1 MGARSLA
8 AREGVKEVIELLERE
23 VAPSLLSGEPK
34 LLHVELP
41 TGYGKSTASALIAER
56 IASGKGPLAEHASR
70 VVHVVPTRYLVEDL
84 VARSRA
90 LVGRDLLVRGQC
102 MFFDPSLKDPYFLSD
117 LVFTT
122 LDSYALN
129 FFKVP
134 VAEVE
139 LMSAE
144 LTRGHF
150 DLPRYAILT
159 AVNVFDEYHLFVP
172 GDTEVEKADYENRAW
187 TALCAIVSHLVAS
200 GVPVVLETA
209 TPRLDALPQL
219 LQRAGAK
226 PVRVALKMRKDTLA
240 GDAVAVYDED
250 FAAKLEG
257 ARYETELVNGNLV
270 NVAQGRAPGMAKPLL
285 VACNNVRTAVDV
297 YDKLRGLGLEVHL
310 LHALFTLGD
319 RKRKL
324 AKLRKLIERGREVVV
339 VATQVIEVG
348 VDLDFASIIT
358 DAAPLAP
365 LVQRV
370 GRVNR
375 RLETR
380 EEKEAAEVLVVHDES
395 QEDPE
400 KSTYAGVY
408 NLGLTRR
415 TLDALSDAVAKWGPL
430 GVGWRMSVIETTVSV
445 KGQNL
450 VTVTGLAG
458 RVYSGKPLGV
468 DERHWRN
475 LLSLLSIQ
483 MGGEEALACLAQL
496 GSFVRESAL
505 VPVYVPRE
513 KVEKGP
519 ARLERSRLVAC
530 PAYKLGLDPEAKR
543 LDLKAAGKVLEVR
556 DDKLL
561 AIVERLGEEG
571 GYEVVELSAG
581 EVVEGVLS
589 GVTTARGKRA
599 FLRALVAR
607 PDAYSSETGL
617 KVW

>member
-1 MGARSLA
+1 LA
-8 AREGVKEVIELLERE
+8 VREGVERVLELLESE

-34 LLHVELP
+34 VLHVELP
-41 TGYGKSTASALIAER
+41 TGYGKSMASARIAER
-56 IASGKGPLAEHASR
+56 LVSGEGRLAEHAHR

-84 VARSRA
+84 VARSRE
-90 LVGRDLLVRGQC
+90 LLGRTLLVRGQS

-150 DLPRYAILT
+150 DLPRYAILS

-172 GDTEVEKADYENRAW
+172 GDTEVDKADYENRAW
-187 TALCAIVSHLVAS
+187 TALCAITRHLVAS

-219 LQRAGAK
+219 LQCAECAGAK
-226 PVRVALKMRKDTLA
+226 PVRVALKMRKDTPA
-240 GDAVAVYDED
+240 SNVVAVHDED

-257 ARYETELVNGNLV
+257 ARYETELVSGKL
-270 NVAQGRAPGMAKPLL
+270 ADTAEALAPRMTKPLL

-297 YDKLRGLGLEVHL
+297 YEKLKGLDLEVYL

-324 AKLRKLIERGREVVV
+324 RELRELIKHGREVVV

-375 RLETR
+375 RLEA
-380 EEKEAAEVLVVHDES
+380 KGAEVLVVHDES
-395 QEDPE
+395 QENPE

-408 NLGLTRR
+408 NLELTRR
-415 TLDALSDAVAKWGPL
+415 TLETLSDAVAKWGSF
-430 GVGWRMSVIETTVSV
+430 GIGWRMSVVETAVRV
-445 KGQNL
+445 GGQDI

-458 RVYSGKPLGV
+458 RVYSGEPPQIDK
-468 DERHWRN
+468 RHWRN
-475 LLSLLSIQ
+475 LLNLLGVQ
-483 MGGEEALACLAQL
+483 MSGEEALAYLAQL

-505 VPVYVPRE
+505 VPVYVPRSSE
-513 KVEKGP
+513 EVEKGS
-519 ARLERSRLVAC
+519 ARPERSRLVAC

-556 DDKLL
+556 SKGLL
-561 AIVERLGEEG
+561 AIMERLGKKG
-571 GYEVVELSAG
+571 GYEVVELKPG
-581 EVVEGVLS
+581 KVVEGVL
-589 GVTTARGKRA
+589 RGIVETEGGRA
-599 FLRALVAR
+599 FLRALVAK
-607 PDAYSSETGL
+607 PDAYSDETGL
-617 KVW
+617 RVW

>member
-1 MGARSLA
+1 LT
-8 AREGVKEVIELLERE
+8 AREGVEKVIELLERE

-187 TALCAIVSHLVAS
+187 TALCAIVKHLVAS

-226 PVRVALKMRKDTLA
+226 PVRVALKMRKDTPA

-257 ARYETELVNGNLV
+257 ARYMTELVNGNLV
-270 NVAQGRAPGMAKPLL
+270 NVAQGRAPGMAKPLI

-324 AKLRKLIERGREVVV
+324 AKLRRLIERGREVVV

-380 EEKEAAEVLVVHDES
+380 EAEVLVVHDAL
-395 QEDPE
+395 QVDPE

-408 NLGLTRR
+408 DLELTRR
-415 TLDALSDAVAKWGPL
+415 TLDALSDAVAKSPFSI
-430 GVGWRMSVIETTVSV
+430 GWRMSVIETMVRV
-445 KGQNL
+445 NGQDL

-458 RVYSGKPLGV
+458 CVYSGKPLGV
-468 DERHWRN
+468 DERRWRN

-607 PDAYSSETGL
+607 PDAYSSEKGL

>member
-1 MGARSLA
+1 MTARG
-8 AREGVKEVIELLERE
+8 GVEKVIELLERE
-23 VAPSLLSGEPK
+23 VAPCLLSGEPK
-34 LLHVELP
+34 VLHVELP

-70 VVHVVPTRYLVEDL
+70 VVHAVPTRYLVEDL

-90 LVGRDLLVRGQC
+90 LVGRDLFVRGQC

-139 LMSAE
+139 FMSAE

-172 GDTEVEKADYENRAW
+172 GDTEVEKTDYENRAW
-187 TALCAIVSHLVAS
+187 TALCAITRHLVAS

-219 LQRAGAK
+219 LQRAECAGAK
-226 PVRVALKMRKDTLA
+226 PVRVALKMQKDTPA
-240 GDAVAVYDED
+240 SDVVAVHDED

-257 ARYETELVNGNLV
+257 ARYETELVSGKLV
-270 NVAQGRAPGMAKPLL
+270 EITEALAPRMTKPLL
-285 VACNNVRTAVDV
+285 VAYSNVRTAVDV
-297 YDKLRGLGLEVHL
+297 YERLRGLGLEVYL

-324 AKLRKLIERGREVVV
+324 RELRELIERGREVVV

-375 RLETR
+375 RLEAR
-380 EEKEAAEVLVVHDES
+380 EAEVLVVYDES
-395 QEDPE
+395 QEDPR

-408 NLGLTRR
+408 NLELTRR
-415 TLDALSDAVAKWGPL
+415 TLEALSDAVAKWGSF
-430 GVGWRMSVIETTVSV
+430 GIGWRMSVVETAVRV
-445 KGQNL
+445 DGQDF

-458 RVYSGKPLGV
+458 RVYSGGPPEV
-468 DERHWRN
+468 DKRHWRN
-475 LLSLLSIQ
+475 LLNLLGVQ
-483 MGGEEALACLAQL
+483 MSGEEALAYLTQL
-496 GSFVRESAL
+496 GSFVRESVL
-505 VPVYVPRE
+505 VPVYVPRSSE
-513 KVEKGP
+513 EIEKGS
-519 ARLERSRLVAC
+519 ARPERSRLVAC

-556 DDKLL
+556 SKGLL
-561 AIVERLGEEG
+561 AIVERLGKKG
-571 GYEVVELSAG
+571 GYEVIELKPG
-581 EVVEGVLS
+581 KVVEGVL
-589 GVTTARGKRA
+589 RGIVETEGGRA
-599 FLRALVAR
+599 FLRALVAK
-607 PDAYSSETGL
+607 PCAYGDGTGL
-617 KVW
+617 RVW

>member
-1 MGARSLA
+1 VRGVGLA
-8 AREGVKEVIELLERE
+8 VREGVERVLELLESE
-23 VAPSLLSGEPK
+23 VAPSLLSKEPK
-34 LLHVELP
+34 VLHVELP
-41 TGYGKSTASALIAER
+41 TGYGKSMASARIAER
-56 IASGKGPLAEHASR
+56 LVSGEGRLAEHAHR

-84 VARSRA
+84 VARSRE
-90 LVGRDLLVRGQC
+90 LIGRTLLVRGQS

-122 LDSYALN
+122 LDSYTLN

-134 VAEVE
+134 VAEAE

-150 DLPRYAILT
+150 DVPRYAILS
-159 AVNVFDEYHLFVP
+159 AVNVLDEYHLFVP
-172 GDTEVEKADYENRAW
+172 GDTEVDKADYENRAW
-187 TALCAIVSHLVAS
+187 TALCAITRHLVAS

-209 TPRLDALPQL
+209 TPRLNALPQL
-219 LQRAGAK
+219 LQCAKAK
-226 PVRVALKMRKDTLA
+226 PVRVALKMRKDTPA
-240 GDAVAVYDED
+240 SNVVAVHDED

-257 ARYETELVNGNLV
+257 ARYKTELVSGKLV
-270 NVAQGRAPGMAKPLL
+270 DVAQERAREMAKPLL

-297 YDKLRGLGLEVHL
+297 YEKLGGLGLKAHL

-324 AKLRKLIERGREVVV
+324 RELRELIKQDHEVVV

-375 RLETR
+375 RLEAR
-380 EEKEAAEVLVVHDES
+380 EAEVLVVYDES

-408 NLGLTRR
+408 NLELTRR
-415 TLDALSDAVAKWGPL
+415 TREALSDAVAKWGSF
-430 GVGWRMSVIETTVSV
+430 GIGWRMSVVETAVRV
-445 KGQNL
+445 DGQDI

-458 RVYSGKPLGV
+458 RVYSGGPPGI
-468 DERHWRN
+468 DWRHWRN
-475 LLSLLSIQ
+475 LLNLLRVQ
-483 MGGEEALACLAQL
+483 MSGEEALAYLAQL
-496 GSFVRESAL
+496 GSLVRESAL
-505 VPVYVPRE
+505 VPVYVPTE
-513 KVEKGP
+513 EEIEKGS

-530 PAYKLGLDPEAKR
+530 PIYKLRRG
-543 LDLKAAGKVLEVR
+543 VLEVR
-556 DDKLL
+556 NGKLL
-561 AIVERLGEEG
+561 AIVERLGEKG
-571 GYEVVELSAG
+571 GYEVVELEAG
-581 EVVEGVLS
+581 EVVKGVLR
-589 GVTTARGKRA
+589 GVVTAKGGRA

-607 PDAYSSETGL
+607 SGAYDSKTGL
-617 KVW
+617 KAW

>member
-1 MGARSLA
+1 LT
-8 AREGVKEVIELLERE
+8 AREGVEKVIELLERE

-70 VVHVVPTRYLVEDL
+70 VVHAVPTRYLVEDL

-90 LVGRDLLVRGQC
+90 LVGRDLFVRGQC

-139 LMSAE
+139 FMSAE

-172 GDTEVEKADYENRAW
+172 GDTEVEKTDYENRAW
-187 TALCAIVSHLVAS
+187 TALCAITRHLVAS

-219 LQRAGAK
+219 LQRAECAGAK
-226 PVRVALKMRKDTLA
+226 PVRVALKMQKDTPA
-240 GDAVAVYDED
+240 SDVVAVHDED

-257 ARYETELVNGNLV
+257 ARYETELVSGKLV
-270 NVAQGRAPGMAKPLL
+270 EITEALAPRMTKPLL
-285 VACNNVRTAVDV
+285 VAYSNVRTAVDV
-297 YDKLRGLGLEVHL
+297 YERLRGLGLEVYL

-324 AKLRKLIERGREVVV
+324 RELRELIERGREVVV

-375 RLETR
+375 RLEAR
-380 EEKEAAEVLVVHDES
+380 EAEVLVVYDES
-395 QEDPE
+395 QEDPR

-408 NLGLTRR
+408 NLELTRR
-415 TLDALSDAVAKWGPL
+415 TLEALSDAVAKWGSF
-430 GVGWRMSVIETTVSV
+430 GIGWRMSVVETAVRV
-445 KGQNL
+445 DGQDF

-458 RVYSGKPLGV
+458 RVYSGGPPEV
-468 DERHWRN
+468 DKRHWRN
-475 LLSLLSIQ
+475 LLNLLGVQ
-483 MGGEEALACLAQL
+483 MSGEEALAYLTQL
-496 GSFVRESAL
+496 GSFVRESVL
-505 VPVYVPRE
+505 VPVYVPRSSE
-513 KVEKGP
+513 EIEKGS
-519 ARLERSRLVAC
+519 ARPERSRLVAC

-556 DDKLL
+556 SKGLL
-561 AIVERLGEEG
+561 AIVERLGKKG
-571 GYEVVELSAG
+571 GYEVIELKPG
-581 EVVEGVLS
+581 KVVEGVL
-589 GVTTARGKRA
+589 RGIVETEGGRA
-599 FLRALVAR
+599 FLRALVAK
-607 PDAYSSETGL
+607 PCAYGDGTGL
-617 KVW
+617 RVW

>member
-1 MGARSLA
+1 V
-8 AREGVKEVIELLERE
+8 REGIERVLELLESE
-23 VAPSLLSGEPK
+23 VAPSLLSKEPK
-34 LLHVELP
+34 VLHVELP
-41 TGYGKSTASALIAER
+41 TGYGKSMASARIAER
-56 IASGKGPLAEHASR
+56 LVSGEGRLAEHAHR

-90 LVGRDLLVRGQC
+90 LLGRTLLVRGQS

-122 LDSYALN
+122 LDSYTLN

-134 VAEVE
+134 VAETE

-150 DLPRYAILT
+150 DVPRYAILS
-159 AVNVFDEYHLFVP
+159 AVNVLDEYHLFVP
-172 GDTEVEKADYENRAW
+172 GDTEVDKADYENRAW
-187 TALCAIVSHLVAS
+187 TALCAITRHLVAS

-219 LQRAGAK
+219 LQCAECAGAK
-226 PVRVALKMRKDTLA
+226 PVRVALKMRKDTPA
-240 GDAVAVYDED
+240 SDVVAVHDED
-250 FAAKLEG
+250 FAAKLEE
-257 ARYETELVNGNLV
+257 ARYETELVSGKL
-270 NVAQGRAPGMAKPLL
+270 ADIAEALALRMTKPLL

-297 YDKLRGLGLEVHL
+297 YEKLKGLDLEVYL

-348 VDLDFASIIT
+348 VDLDFASMIT

-375 RLETR
+375 RL
-380 EEKEAAEVLVVHDES
+380 KASKAEVLVVHDES
-395 QEDPE
+395 QENPE

-408 NLGLTRR
+408 NLELTRR
-415 TLDALSDAVAKWGPL
+415 TLEALSDAVAKWGSF
-430 GVGWRMSVIETTVSV
+430 GIGWRMSVVETAVRV
-445 KGQNL
+445 DGQDI

-458 RVYSGKPLGV
+458 RVYSGEPPQIDK
-468 DERHWRN
+468 RHWRN
-475 LLSLLSIQ
+475 LLNLLGVQ
-483 MGGEEALACLAQL
+483 MSGEEALAYLAQL
-496 GSFVRESAL
+496 GSFVRESVL
-505 VPVYVPRE
+505 VPVYVPRSSE
-513 KVEKGP
+513 EVEKGS
-519 ARLERSRLVAC
+519 ARPERSRLVAC

-556 DDKLL
+556 GEGLL
-561 AIVERLGEEG
+561 AIVERLGKKG
-571 GYEVVELSAG
+571 GYEVVELKPG
-581 EVVEGVLS
+581 KVVEGVL
-589 GVTTARGKRA
+589 RGIVDTEGGRA
-599 FLRALVAR
+599 FLRALVAK
-607 PDAYSSETGL
+607 PDAYSDETGL
-617 KVW
+617 RVW

>member
-1 MGARSLA
+1 MA
-8 AREGVKEVIELLERE
+8 AREGVEEVIELLERE

-34 LLHVELP
+34 VLHVELP

-56 IASGKGPLAEHASR
+56 TASGEGPLAEHASR
-70 VVHVVPTRYLVEDL
+70 VVHAVPTRYLVEDL

-150 DLPRYAILT
+150 DLPRYAILS

-172 GDTEVEKADYENRAW
+172 GDTEVDKADYENRAW
-187 TALCAIVSHLVAS
+187 TALCAIVRYLVAS

-219 LQRAGAK
+219 LQRARAK
-226 PVRVALKMRKDTLA
+226 PVRVALKMRKDTPA
-240 GDAVAVYDED
+240 SNVVAVHDKD
-250 FAAKLEG
+250 FAAKLEE
-257 ARYETELVNGNLV
+257 ARYETGLVSGKLV
-270 NVAQGRAPGMAKPLL
+270 DIAEAYAPRMTKPLL

-297 YDKLRGLGLEVHL
+297 YGKLRGLGLEVYL

-380 EEKEAAEVLVVHDES
+380 EAEVLVVHDAS

-415 TLDALSDAVAKWGPL
+415 TLDALSDAVAKWGSF
-430 GVGWRMSVIETTVSV
+430 GIGWRMSVIETTVSV
-445 KGQNL
+445 NGQDL
-450 VTVTGLAG
+450 VTVTGLAS
-458 RVYSGKPLGV
+458 RVYSGEPLKV
-468 DERHWRN
+468 DESHWRN

-483 MGGEEALACLAQL
+483 MGGEEALAYLAQL

-530 PAYKLGLDPEAKR
+530 PAYKLGLDPETKR
-543 LDLKAAGKVLEVR
+543 LDLKAAGKVLEVK
-556 DDKLL
+556 DNGLL
-561 AIVERLGEEG
+561 AIVERLGEKG

-581 EVVEGVLS
+581 EVVEGVLR
-589 GVTTARGKRA
+589 GVIRVREGRA

-607 PDAYSSETGL
+607 LDAYSSKKGL